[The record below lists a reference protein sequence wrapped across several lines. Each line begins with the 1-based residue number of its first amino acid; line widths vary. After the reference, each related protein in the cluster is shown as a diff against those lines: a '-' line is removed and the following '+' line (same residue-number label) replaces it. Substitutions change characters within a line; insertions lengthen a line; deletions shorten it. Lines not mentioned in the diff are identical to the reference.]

1 MGSKEEEFLKRL
13 RAMFYLEAQE
23 RIDSIVTNLVIIEN
37 SPSKENQQEILE
49 TIFREAHS
57 LKGAARS
64 VNLRNVEN
72 ICQALESTFA
82 KLKKQEISFS
92 QELFDSLQLRLDELK
107 KELSLTDK
115 AEEKSEIINPIAT
128 NEISREEKAIEKPI
142 EKETPKQE
150 IVENLNKE
158 KSAEKDNIILKT
170 SKVSFSDTIRV
181 NTEKLN
187 KLMLETEE
195 LIFVKL
201 TISQQV
207 NELNELKSILVSW
220 QEELKN
226 LDIKSSHNNQINN
239 QLDLVKYNFDKVQIL
254 ENKLSNLIVKAEGDK
269 RTTYHLVD
277 NLLEDMKKVLML
289 PFSTQTNI
297 FPKLVRDI
305 SREQNKEI
313 DFIIE
318 GDNIEVDRRILEQI
332 KDPLIHILRNSIDHG
347 IETPP
352 IRAQQG
358 KNAKAE
364 IKLVISQEGNKIKI
378 TISDNGK
385 GINVEQVKEKAL
397 KQRLISLEQAKTMSP
412 QEIISLIFESGLS
425 TSPIITDI
433 SGRGLGMA
441 IVKEKVDNL
450 GGSLIINSQNQV
462 GTTLEL
468 LLPASL
474 ATVRGVL
481 ISISNQLFIVP
492 TINVEQVLRIEKKSI
507 KTVENKETIFFNQQ
521 TLALVALS
529 SILSLP
535 SNANKSEYL
544 IVLVLRSGENKMAFI
559 VDNVI
564 SEQEV
569 LVKSLGKQLVRV
581 RNISAATILG
591 SGKVVPI
598 LNIADLI
605 KSAIKQPGSY
615 QSLNIEENNVTKGTI
630 LVAEDSI
637 TARMLIKNIL
647 EMAGY
652 KVKTAVD
659 GLEAFILLKNED
671 FDLVVSDIEMPKM
684 NGFELTT
691 KIRQDK
697 RLADLPVV
705 LVTSLDSRQ
714 DREQGIDVG
723 ASAYIVKSDFEQSNL
738 LAVVEKL
745 I

>member
-13 RAMFYLEAQE
+13 RAMFQLEAEE
-23 RIDSIVTNLVIIEN
+23 RINSIITNLVTLEN
-37 SPSKENQQEILE
+37 SSSQKNQQEILE
-49 TIFREAHS
+49 VIFREAHS

-64 VNLRNVEN
+64 VNLRNVES
-72 ICQALESTFA
+72 ICQALETTFA
-82 KLKKQEISFS
+82 KLKKQEMSFS
-92 QELFDSLQLRLDELK
+92 QELFDHLQLRLDELK

-115 AEEKSEIINPIAT
+115 VVTKEKPIIASEI
-128 NEISREEKAIEKPI
+128 SKEEKAIEKPI
-142 EKETPKQE
+142 EKEKSKQE

-158 KSAEKDNIILKT
+158 TSDKKDSIVLKAN
-170 SKVSFSDTIRV
+170 KISFSDTIRV
-181 NTEKLN
+181 NTRKLD

-201 TISQQV
+201 TVNQQV
-207 NELNELKSILVSW
+207 SELNELKNMLVSW

-226 LDIKSSHNNQINN
+226 LNIKSLDNKQINN
-239 QLDLVKYNFDKVQIL
+239 QFDLIKYSFDKVQTL
-254 ENKLSNLIVKAEGDK
+254 ENKLSNLIIKAEGDK
-269 RTTYHLVD
+269 RTTYQLVD

-347 IETPP
+347 IETPS

-358 KNAKAE
+358 KNTKAE

-385 GINVEQVKEKAL
+385 GINLEQVKEKAL
-397 KQRLISLEQAKTMSP
+397 KQRLISLEQSKTMSS

-462 GTTLEL
+462 GTTIEL

-481 ISISNQLFIVP
+481 IFISNQLFIVP
-492 TINVEQVLRIEKKSI
+492 TINVEQVLRVKKTSI
-507 KTVENKETIFFNQQ
+507 KTIENKETIFFNQQ

-529 SILSLP
+529 NILSLS
-535 SNANKSEYL
+535 SNADKSEYL
-544 IVLVLRSGENKMAFI
+544 IVLVLRSGENKIAFI

-569 LVKSLGKQLVRV
+569 LVKSLGKQLIRV

-615 QSLNIEENNVTKGTI
+615 QSVNIQENNIAKGTI

-671 FDLVVSDIEMPKM
+671 FDLVVSDIEMPKI

-697 RLADLPVV
+697 KLADLPVI

>member
-1 MGSKEEEFLKRL
+1 MASKEEEFLKRL
-13 RAMFYLEAQE
+13 RAMFQLEAQE
-23 RIDSIVTNLVIIEN
+23 RIDSIVTNLVAIEK

-64 VNLRNVEN
+64 VNLRNVES

-92 QELFDSLQLRLDELK
+92 QELFDSLQLKLDELK
-107 KELSLTDK
+107 KELFLTDK
-115 AEEKSEIINPIAT
+115 TEEKTEIANPIAT
-128 NEISREEKAIEKPI
+128 NEISRENKTIEKLI
-142 EKETPKQE
+142 EKEKVKEE
-150 IVENLNKE
+150 IVENLIKE
-158 KSAEKDNIILKT
+158 KSTEIDNNVLKT
-170 SKVSFSDTIRV
+170 NKISFADTIRV
-181 NTEKLN
+181 NTEKLD

-201 TISQQV
+201 TINQQV
-207 NELNELKSILVSW
+207 SELNELKNILVNW

-226 LDIKSSHNNQINN
+226 LDTKSLYNKPINN
-239 QLDLVKYNFDKVQIL
+239 QVDLIKYNFDKVQIL

-347 IETPP
+347 IETPS
-352 IRAQQG
+352 IRVQQG

-364 IKLVISQEGNKIKI
+364 IKLVISQEGDKIKI
-378 TISDNGK
+378 AVSDNGR
-385 GINVEQVKEKAL
+385 GINIEQVKEKAL
-397 KQRLISLEQAKTMSP
+397 KQKLISLEQSKIMSP
-412 QEIISLIFESGLS
+412 QETISLIFESGFS

-450 GGSLIINSQNQV
+450 GGSLVINSQDQV

-492 TINVEQVLRIEKKSI
+492 TINVEQVLRIKKTLI
-507 KTVENKETIFFNQQ
+507 KTIENKEVIFFNQQ
-521 TLALVALS
+521 TLALIALS
-529 SILSLP
+529 DILSLSP
-535 SNANKSEYL
+535 NIDKSEYI
-544 IVLVLRSGENKMAFI
+544 IVLVLRSGENKLAFI

-569 LVKSLGKQLVRV
+569 LVKSLGKQLLRV

-598 LNIADLI
+598 LNVTDLI
-605 KSAIKQPGSY
+605 KSAIKQSGNYRSIDTQESNVK
-615 QSLNIEENNVTKGTI
+615 QSTI

-659 GLEAFILLKNED
+659 GLEAFVLLKNEE

-697 RLADLPVV
+697 KLADLPII

-714 DREQGIDVG
+714 DREKGIDVG

-738 LAVVEKL
+738 LAVVEKF

>member
-72 ICQALESTFA
+72 ICQALESTFS

-92 QELFDSLQLRLDELK
+92 QELFDSLQQRLDELK

-115 AEEKSEIINPIAT
+115 AEEKSEITNPIAT
-128 NEISREEKAIEKPI
+128 NEISRKEKAIEKSI
-142 EKETPKQE
+142 EKETAKQE

-181 NTEKLN
+181 NTEKLD

-201 TISQQV
+201 MVSQQV

-226 LDIKSSHNNQINN
+226 LDTKSSHNNQTNN

-289 PFSTQTNI
+289 PFSTQTSI
-297 FPKLVRDI
+297 FPKLIRDI

-318 GDNIEVDRRILEQI
+318 GANIEVDRRVLEQI

-347 IETPP
+347 IETPA

-364 IKLVISQEGNKIKI
+364 IKLLISQEGNKIKI
-378 TISDNGK
+378 LVSDNGK

-450 GGSLIINSQNQV
+450 GGSLVINSQNQV

-481 ISISNQLFIVP
+481 ISTSNQLFIVP
-492 TINVEQVLRIEKKSI
+492 TINVEQVLRIKKTSI
-507 KTVENKETIFFNQQ
+507 KTIENKETIFFNQQ
-521 TLALVALS
+521 TLALVTLS

-535 SNANKSEYL
+535 SNADKSEYL
-544 IVLVLRSGENKMAFI
+544 IVLVLRSGENNIAFI

-591 SGKVVPI
+591 NGKVVPI

-615 QSLNIEENNVTKGTI
+615 QSVNIQEANIAKGTI

-652 KVKTAVD
+652 QVKTAVD
-659 GLEAFILLKNED
+659 GLEALILLKNED
-671 FDLVVSDIEMPKM
+671 FDLVVSDIEMPRM

-697 RLADLPVV
+697 KLADLPVV

>member
-1 MGSKEEEFLKRL
+1 MASKEEEFLKRL
-13 RAMFYLEAQE
+13 RAMFQLEAQE
-23 RIDSIVTNLVIIEN
+23 RIDSIVTNLVAIEK

-64 VNLRNVEN
+64 VNLRNVES

-92 QELFDSLQLRLDELK
+92 QELFDSLQLKLDELK
-107 KELSLTDK
+107 KELFLTDK
-115 AEEKSEIINPIAT
+115 TEEKTEIANPIAT
-128 NEISREEKAIEKPI
+128 NEISRENKTIEKLI
-142 EKETPKQE
+142 EKEKVKKE
-150 IVENLNKE
+150 IVENLIKE
-158 KSAEKDNIILKT
+158 KSTEIDNNVLKT
-170 SKVSFSDTIRV
+170 NKISFADTIRV
-181 NTEKLN
+181 NTEKLD

-201 TISQQV
+201 TINQQV
-207 NELNELKSILVSW
+207 SELNELKNILVNW

-226 LDIKSSHNNQINN
+226 LDTKSLHNKPINN
-239 QLDLVKYNFDKVQIL
+239 QVDLIKYNFDKVQIL

-347 IETPP
+347 IETPS
-352 IRAQQG
+352 IRVQQG

-364 IKLVISQEGNKIKI
+364 IKLVISQEGDKIKI
-378 TISDNGK
+378 AVSDNGR
-385 GINVEQVKEKAL
+385 GINIEQVKEKAL
-397 KQRLISLEQAKTMSP
+397 KQKLISLEQSKIMSP
-412 QEIISLIFESGLS
+412 QETISLIFESGFS

-450 GGSLIINSQNQV
+450 GGSLVINSQDQV

-492 TINVEQVLRIEKKSI
+492 TINVEQVLRIKKTLI
-507 KTVENKETIFFNQQ
+507 KTIENKEVIFFNQQ
-521 TLALVALS
+521 TLALIALS
-529 SILSLP
+529 DILSLSP
-535 SNANKSEYL
+535 NIDKSEYI
-544 IVLVLRSGENKMAFI
+544 IVLVLRSGENKLAFI

-569 LVKSLGKQLVRV
+569 LVKSLGKQLLRV

-598 LNIADLI
+598 LNVTDLI
-605 KSAIKQPGSY
+605 KSAIKQSGNYRSIDTQESNVK
-615 QSLNIEENNVTKGTI
+615 QSTI

-659 GLEAFILLKNED
+659 GLEAFVLLKNEE

-697 RLADLPVV
+697 KLADLPII

-714 DREQGIDVG
+714 DREKGIDVG

-738 LAVVEKL
+738 LAVVEKF

>member
-72 ICQALESTFA
+72 ICQALESTFS

-92 QELFDSLQLRLDELK
+92 QELFDNLQQRLDELK

-115 AEEKSEIINPIAT
+115 AEEKSEIANPIAT
-128 NEISREEKAIEKPI
+128 NEISREEKAIEKSI

-158 KSAEKDNIILKT
+158 KSDTKDNIVLKT

-207 NELNELKSILVSW
+207 NELNELKSILVNW

-226 LDIKSSHNNQINN
+226 LDTKSSHNNQINN
-239 QLDLVKYNFDKVQIL
+239 QFDLVKYNFDKVQIL

-269 RTTYHLVD
+269 RTTYYLVD

-347 IETPP
+347 IETPS

-385 GINVEQVKEKAL
+385 GINLEQVKEKAL

-412 QEIISLIFESGLS
+412 QEIISLVFESGLS

-492 TINVEQVLRIEKKSI
+492 TINVEQVLRIERKSI

-535 SNANKSEYL
+535 SNADKSEYL

>member
-13 RAMFYLEAQE
+13 RVMFQLEAEE
-23 RIDSIVTNLVIIEN
+23 RINSIITNLVTLEN
-37 SPSKENQQEILE
+37 SPNKENQQEILE
-49 TIFREAHS
+49 VIFREAHS

-64 VNLRNVEN
+64 VNLRNVES

-92 QELFDSLQLRLDELK
+92 QELFDSLQLKLDELK

-115 AEEKSEIINPIAT
+115 AEEKSEIANPIAT
-128 NEISREEKAIEKPI
+128 NEISREEKAIEKSI
-142 EKETPKQE
+142 EKETLKQE

-158 KSAEKDNIILKT
+158 KSDTKDNIVLKT
-170 SKVSFSDTIRV
+170 NRINIADTIRV
-181 NTEKLN
+181 NTEKLD

-207 NELNELKSILVSW
+207 SELNELKNILVCW

-226 LDIKSSHNNQINN
+226 LDTKSLYNNQTNN
-239 QLDLVKYNFDKVQIL
+239 QFDLIKYNFDKVQIL

-305 SREQNKEI
+305 SREQNKET

-347 IETPP
+347 IETPS

-364 IKLVISQEGNKIKI
+364 IKLLISQEGNKIKI

-397 KQRLISLEQAKTMSP
+397 TQRLISLEQSKTMSP

-492 TINVEQVLRIEKKSI
+492 TINVEQVLRIKKTSI
-507 KTVENKETIFFNQQ
+507 KTIENKETIFFNQQ

-529 SILSLP
+529 NILSLS
-535 SNANKSEYL
+535 SNADRSEYL
-544 IVLVLRSGENKMAFI
+544 IVLVLRSGENKIAFI

-591 SGKVVPI
+591 SGKVIPI

-615 QSLNIEENNVTKGTI
+615 QSLNIQEANIVKGTI

-659 GLEAFILLKNED
+659 GLEAFILLKNEE
-671 FDLVVSDIEMPKM
+671 FDLVVSDIEMPRM

-697 RLADLPVV
+697 KLADLPVV

>member
-13 RAMFYLEAQE
+13 RAMFQLEAEE
-23 RIDSIVTNLVIIEN
+23 RVNSIITNLVILERASN
-37 SPSKENQQEILE
+37 KEDQQEILE
-49 TIFREAHS
+49 IIFREAHS

-64 VNLRNVEN
+64 VNLRDIES
-72 ICQALESTFA
+72 ICQGIETTFA
-82 KLKKQEISFS
+82 KLKKQEIKFS
-92 QELFDSLQLRLDELK
+92 QELFDNLQLRLDELK
-107 KELSLTDK
+107 KGLSLTDK
-115 AEEKSEIINPIAT
+115 PATKEKSIVVNEINKEEKV
-128 NEISREEKAIEKPI
+128 IEKPI
-142 EKETPKQE
+142 EKETSKQE
-150 IVENLNKE
+150 IEQTLNKE
-158 KSAEKDNIILKT
+158 QSIQQDNILLKT
-170 SKVSFSDTIRV
+170 NKTNVANTIRV
-181 NTEKLN
+181 NVEKLD

-201 TISQQV
+201 AINEQV
-207 NELNELKSILVSW
+207 SELNELKNILVNW

-226 LDIKSSHNNQINN
+226 INTKSLDNKQINS
-239 QLDLVKYNFDKVQIL
+239 QFDLIKYSFDKVQTL
-254 ENKLSNLIVKAEGDK
+254 ENKLSNLVIKAESDK

-318 GDNIEVDRRILEQI
+318 GDNIEVDRRVLEQI

-347 IETPP
+347 IETPS

-364 IKLVISQEGNKIKI
+364 IKLVIAQEGNKIKI

-397 KQRLISLEQAKTMSP
+397 KQKLISLEQSKTMSS

-450 GGSLIINSQNQV
+450 GGSITLSTQDWV
-462 GTTLEL
+462 GTSLEL

-481 ISISNQLFIVP
+481 ISVSNQLFIIP
-492 TINVEQVLRIEKKSI
+492 TINVEQVLRIKKTSI
-507 KTVENKETIFFNQQ
+507 KTIENKETIFFNQQ

-529 SILSLP
+529 NILSLP
-535 SNANKSEYL
+535 TNSDKSEYL
-544 IVLVLRSGENKMAFI
+544 IVLVLRSGENKLAFI

-591 SGKVVPI
+591 NGKVALI
-598 LNIADLI
+598 LNVLDLI
-605 KSAIKQPGSY
+605 KSAIKQTGNY
-615 QSLNIEENNVTKGTI
+615 QSVNAQETNVKQSTV

-647 EMAGY
+647 EMSGY
-652 KVKTAVD
+652 QVKTAVD
-659 GLEAFILLKNED
+659 GLEALILLKNED
-671 FDLVVSDIEMPKM
+671 FDLVISDIEMPRM

-697 RLADLPVV
+697 KLADLPVV

-714 DREQGIDVG
+714 DRERGIDVG

>member
-13 RAMFYLEAQE
+13 RAMFQLEAEE
-23 RIDSIVTNLVIIEN
+23 RVNSIITNLVILERASN
-37 SPSKENQQEILE
+37 KEDQQEILE
-49 TIFREAHS
+49 IIFREAHS

-64 VNLRNVEN
+64 VNLRDIES
-72 ICQALESTFA
+72 ICQGIETTFA
-82 KLKKQEISFS
+82 KLKKQEIKFS
-92 QELFDSLQLRLDELK
+92 QELFDNLQLRLDELK
-107 KELSLTDK
+107 KGLSLTDK
-115 AEEKSEIINPIAT
+115 PATEENSIVVNEINKEEKV
-128 NEISREEKAIEKPI
+128 IEKPI
-142 EKETPKQE
+142 EKEISKQE
-150 IVENLNKE
+150 IEQTLNKE
-158 KSAEKDNIILKT
+158 QSIQQDNILLKT
-170 SKVSFSDTIRV
+170 SKTNVANTIRV
-181 NTEKLN
+181 NVEKLD

-201 TISQQV
+201 AINEQV
-207 NELNELKSILVSW
+207 SELNELKNILVNW

-226 LDIKSSHNNQINN
+226 INTKSLDNKQINS
-239 QLDLVKYNFDKVQIL
+239 QFDLIKYSFDKVQTL
-254 ENKLSNLIVKAEGDK
+254 ENKLSNLVIKAESDK

-318 GDNIEVDRRILEQI
+318 GDNIEVDRRVLEQI

-347 IETPP
+347 IETPS

-364 IKLVISQEGNKIKI
+364 IKLVIAQEGNKIKI

-397 KQRLISLEQAKTMSP
+397 KQKLISLEQSKTMSS

-450 GGSLIINSQNQV
+450 GGSITLSTQDWV
-462 GTTLEL
+462 GTSLEL

-481 ISISNQLFIVP
+481 ISVSNQLFIIP
-492 TINVEQVLRIEKKSI
+492 TINVEQVLRIKKTSI
-507 KTVENKETIFFNQQ
+507 KTIENKETIFFNQQ

-529 SILSLP
+529 NILSLP
-535 SNANKSEYL
+535 TNSDKSEYI
-544 IVLVLRSGENKMAFI
+544 IVLVLRSGENKLAFI

-591 SGKVVPI
+591 NGKVALI
-598 LNIADLI
+598 LNVLDLI
-605 KSAIKQPGSY
+605 KSAIKQTGNY
-615 QSLNIEENNVTKGTI
+615 QSVNAQETNVKQSTV

-647 EMAGY
+647 EMSGY
-652 KVKTAVD
+652 QVKTAVD
-659 GLEAFILLKNED
+659 GLEALILLKNED
-671 FDLVVSDIEMPKM
+671 FDLVISDIEMPRM

-697 RLADLPVV
+697 KLADLPVV

-714 DREQGIDVG
+714 DRERGIDVG

>member
-13 RAMFYLEAQE
+13 RAMFQLEAEE
-23 RIDSIVTNLVIIEN
+23 RVNSIITNLVILERASN
-37 SPSKENQQEILE
+37 KEDQQEILE
-49 TIFREAHS
+49 IIFREAHS

-64 VNLRNVEN
+64 VNLRDIES
-72 ICQALESTFA
+72 ICQGIETTFA
-82 KLKKQEISFS
+82 KLKKQEIKFS
-92 QELFDSLQLRLDELK
+92 QELFDNLQLRLDELK
-107 KELSLTDK
+107 KGLSLTDK
-115 AEEKSEIINPIAT
+115 PATEEKSIVV
-128 NEISREEKAIEKPI
+128 NEINKEEKVIEKPI
-142 EKETPKQE
+142 EKEISKQE
-150 IVENLNKE
+150 IEQTLNKE
-158 KSAEKDNIILKT
+158 QSIQQDNILLKT
-170 SKVSFSDTIRV
+170 NKTNVANTIRV
-181 NTEKLN
+181 NVEKLD

-201 TISQQV
+201 AINEQV
-207 NELNELKSILVSW
+207 SELNELKNILVNW

-226 LDIKSSHNNQINN
+226 INTKSLDNKQINS
-239 QLDLVKYNFDKVQIL
+239 QFDLIKYSFDKVQTL
-254 ENKLSNLIVKAEGDK
+254 ENKLSNLVIKAESDK

-318 GDNIEVDRRILEQI
+318 GDNIEVDRRVLEQI

-347 IETPP
+347 IETPS

-364 IKLVISQEGNKIKI
+364 IKLVIAQEGNKIKI

-397 KQRLISLEQAKTMSP
+397 KQKLISLEQSKTMSS

-450 GGSLIINSQNQV
+450 GGSITLSTQDWV
-462 GTTLEL
+462 GTSLEL

-481 ISISNQLFIVP
+481 ISVSNQLFIIP
-492 TINVEQVLRIEKKSI
+492 TINVEQVLRIKKTSI
-507 KTVENKETIFFNQQ
+507 KTIENKETIFFNQQ

-529 SILSLP
+529 NILSLP
-535 SNANKSEYL
+535 TNSDKSEYL
-544 IVLVLRSGENKMAFI
+544 IVLVLRSGENKLAFI

-591 SGKVVPI
+591 NGKVALI
-598 LNIADLI
+598 LNVLDLI
-605 KSAIKQPGSY
+605 KSAIKQTGNY
-615 QSLNIEENNVTKGTI
+615 QSVNAQETNVKQSTV

-647 EMAGY
+647 EMSGY
-652 KVKTAVD
+652 QVKTAVD
-659 GLEAFILLKNED
+659 GLEALILLKNED
-671 FDLVVSDIEMPKM
+671 FDLVISDIEMPRM

-697 RLADLPVV
+697 KLADLPVV

-714 DREQGIDVG
+714 DRERGIDVG

>member
-1 MGSKEEEFLKRL
+1 MASKEEEFLKRL
-13 RAMFYLEAQE
+13 RAMFQLEAQE
-23 RIDSIVTNLVIIEN
+23 RIDSIVTNLVAIEK

-64 VNLRNVEN
+64 VNLRNVES

-92 QELFDSLQLRLDELK
+92 QELFDSLQLKLDELK
-107 KELSLTDK
+107 KELFLTDK
-115 AEEKSEIINPIAT
+115 TEEKTEIANPIAT
-128 NEISREEKAIEKPI
+128 NEISRENKTIEKLI
-142 EKETPKQE
+142 EKEKVKEE
-150 IVENLNKE
+150 IVENLIKE
-158 KSAEKDNIILKT
+158 KSTEIDNNVLKT
-170 SKVSFSDTIRV
+170 NKISFADTIRV
-181 NTEKLN
+181 NTEKLD

-201 TISQQV
+201 TINQQV
-207 NELNELKSILVSW
+207 SELNELKNILVNW

-226 LDIKSSHNNQINN
+226 LDTKSLHNKPINN
-239 QLDLVKYNFDKVQIL
+239 QVDLIKYNFDKVQIL

-347 IETPP
+347 IETPS
-352 IRAQQG
+352 IRVQQG

-364 IKLVISQEGNKIKI
+364 IKLVISQEGDKIKI
-378 TISDNGK
+378 AVSDNGR
-385 GINVEQVKEKAL
+385 GINIEQVKEKAL
-397 KQRLISLEQAKTMSP
+397 KQKLISLEQSKIMSP
-412 QEIISLIFESGLS
+412 QETISLIFESGFS

-450 GGSLIINSQNQV
+450 GGSLVINSQDQV

-492 TINVEQVLRIEKKSI
+492 TINVEQVLRIKKTLI
-507 KTVENKETIFFNQQ
+507 KTIENKEVIFFNQQ
-521 TLALVALS
+521 TLALIALS
-529 SILSLP
+529 DILSLSP
-535 SNANKSEYL
+535 NIDKSEYI
-544 IVLVLRSGENKMAFI
+544 IVLVLRSGENKLAFI

-569 LVKSLGKQLVRV
+569 LVKSLGKQLLRV

-598 LNIADLI
+598 LNVTDLI
-605 KSAIKQPGSY
+605 KSAIKQSGNYRSIDTQESNVK
-615 QSLNIEENNVTKGTI
+615 QSTI

-659 GLEAFILLKNED
+659 GLEAFVLLKNEE

-697 RLADLPVV
+697 KLADLPII

-714 DREQGIDVG
+714 DREKGIDVG

-738 LAVVEKL
+738 LAVVEKF